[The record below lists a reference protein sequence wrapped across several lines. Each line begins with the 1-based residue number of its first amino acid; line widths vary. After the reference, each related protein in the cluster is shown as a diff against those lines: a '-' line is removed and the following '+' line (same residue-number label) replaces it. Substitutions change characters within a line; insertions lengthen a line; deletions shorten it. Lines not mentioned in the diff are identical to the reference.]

1 MTYSAKVKLIYIN
14 DTPPQYSE
22 TFPGILDEHTI
33 TIEAPAQD
41 LNIHQYFALFKSFLR
56 VIDFNEY
63 NIMDGACGLAFN
75 DMNDEMH
82 MKKLMQEYELQDKQA
97 YTDDDA
103 RSLEAE
109 IRDLK
114 VKLSRLENPDNPN
127 YTDEEMDA
135 MMPWGGLVPGSV
147 EAQRKNCTC
156 PVLDNQEM
164 PNDRKWVNAECPIH
178 GKKK

>member
-1 MTYSAKVKLIYIN
+1 MTYSAKIKLIYIN
-14 DTPPQYSE
+14 DTPPKYNKH
-22 TFPGILDEHTI
+22 FPDIVDEHTI

-41 LNIHQYFALFKSFLR
+41 LNVHQYFFLFKSFLR
-56 VIDFNEY
+56 AIDFNEY

-82 MKKLMQEYELQDKQA
+82 MKKLMQEYELQDKQT

-103 RSLEAE
+103 RALEAE

-114 VKLSRLENPDNPN
+114 AKLSRLENPDNPN

-135 MMPWGGLVPGSV
+135 MMPWGGLVPGSYAAV
-147 EAQRKNCTC
+147 ENGCKC
-156 PVLDNQEM
+156 PVMDNEDM
-164 PNDRKWVNAECPIH
+164 PDGRKWVNGDCPIH